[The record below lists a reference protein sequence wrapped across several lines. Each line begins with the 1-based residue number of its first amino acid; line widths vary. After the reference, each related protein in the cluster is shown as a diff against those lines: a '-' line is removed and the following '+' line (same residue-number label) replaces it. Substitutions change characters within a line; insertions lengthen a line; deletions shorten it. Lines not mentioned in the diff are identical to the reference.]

1 MMLWFIGL
9 GVSGISE
16 LSDRTLSVIKN
27 AEVVY
32 LESFTSP
39 ITVAEKKE
47 LEVICNGEFKIA
59 KRWLVEDGKEILEN
73 AKKKETALISYG
85 DPYIATTH
93 LELKTRAI
101 KDNIETKT
109 IHSSSIVSSLIG
121 EAGLH
126 YYKVGKILTI
136 MSDPKSMITPYNA
149 IFHNLLNNLHSV
161 ILLEYN
167 EDKSFFL
174 SPHDAL
180 SLLLEVEKTQ
190 KRKIISVN
198 TFVIIASRIG
208 KSDQSITSGKISNLR
223 KKEFGEPPHSI
234 IIPGSLH
241 FTESDTIKMVTECV
255 DEPLDNSTSVK
266 DVSEQM
272 IEKYV
277 PMVREALDEIKPQYE
292 NIKEYEDVLINAKLY
307 IDDAENFL
315 KEGKKEYAVLSIG
328 YADGLVDALRIA
340 KGFAPKM

>member
-1 MMLWFIGL
+1 MLWFVGL
-9 GVSGISE
+9 GISGISE
-16 LSDRTLSVIKN
+16 LSDNTISVIKN
-27 AEVVY
+27 ADTVY

-39 ITVAEKKE
+39 ISETEKE
-47 LEVICNGEFKIA
+47 QLANMCDGEFKIA
-59 KRWLVEDGKEILEN
+59 KRWLVEDGNEILEN
-73 AKKKETALISYG
+73 AKKREVVLISYG

-93 LELKTRAI
+93 LELKTRAVTD
-101 KDNIETKT
+101 KIETKT

-121 EAGLH
+121 EIGLQ

-136 MSDPKSMITPYNA
+136 MNEPKSMITPYSTISN
-149 IFHNLLNNLHSV
+149 NLLSKMHSV

-174 SPHDAL
+174 APQDAL
-180 SLLLEVEKTQ
+180 SLLLDAEKIQ
-190 KRKIISVN
+190 NGKIISLD
-198 TFVIIASRIG
+198 TFAIIASRIG
-208 KSDQSITSGKISNLR
+208 KNDQSITSGKISNLI
-223 KKEFGEPPHSI
+223 KKEFGNPPHTV

-241 FTESDTIKMVTECV
+241 FTESNAVKIVTDCI
-255 DEPLDNSTSVK
+255 DEPFDNSTNVK
-266 DVSEQM
+266 GVSEQM

-277 PMVREALDEIKPQYE
+277 PMVREALEEIKPHYE
-292 NIKEYEDVLINAKLY
+292 NLIEYEDVLINAKLY

-340 KGFAPKM
+340 KGLDPKM

>member
-1 MMLWFIGL
+1 MLWFIGL

-16 LSDRTLSVIKN
+16 LSDNTISIIKN
-27 AEVVY
+27 AEIVY

-39 ITVAEKKE
+39 ISNDEKIQ
-47 LEVICNGEFKIA
+47 LENISTGEFKIA
-59 KRWLVEDGKEILEN
+59 KRWLVEDGNEILDN
-73 AKKKETALISYG
+73 AKRKETVLISYG

-93 LELKTRAI
+93 LELKTRAMQN
-101 KDNIETKT
+101 KIETKT

-121 EAGLH
+121 EVGLH

-136 MSDPKSMITPYNA
+136 MNDPKSLITPYNT
-149 IFHNLLNNLHSV
+149 IFDNLLNRIHSV

-174 SPHDAL
+174 EPQNAL
-180 SLLLEVEKTQ
+180 SMLLDCEEKQ
-190 KRKIISVN
+190 KRKIISSE
-198 TFVIIASRIG
+198 TFGIVASRIG
-208 KSDQSITSGKISNLR
+208 KNDQSIISGNVGNLI
-223 KKEFGEPPHSI
+223 KNKFGEPPHSI
-234 IIPGSLH
+234 IIPGKLH
-241 FTESDTIKMVTECV
+241 FTESDAIKMVTKCL
-255 DEPLDNSTSVK
+255 DEPIDNSINVK
-266 DVSEQM
+266 SISEQM

-277 PMVREALDEIKPQYE
+277 PMVREALEEIRPHYE
-292 NIKEYEDVLINAKLY
+292 NLKEYEDVLINAKLY

-340 KGFAPKM
+340 KGFDPKM

>member
-1 MMLWFIGL
+1 MLWFVGL
-9 GVSGISE
+9 GISGISE
-16 LSDRTLSVIKN
+16 LSDNTISIIKN
-27 AEVVY
+27 ADTVY

-39 ITVAEKKE
+39 ISETEKE
-47 LEVICNGEFKIA
+47 QLANMCDGEFKIA
-59 KRWLVEDGKEILEN
+59 KRWLVEDGNEILEN
-73 AKKKETALISYG
+73 AKKREVVLISYG

-93 LELKTRAI
+93 LELKTRAVTD
-101 KDNIETKT
+101 KIETKT

-121 EAGLH
+121 EIGLQ

-136 MSDPKSMITPYNA
+136 MNDPKSMITPYNT
-149 IFHNLLNNLHSV
+149 ISNNLLSKMHSV

-174 SPHDAL
+174 APQDAL
-180 SLLLEVEKTQ
+180 SLLLDAEKIQ
-190 KRKIISVN
+190 NRKIISLD
-198 TFVIIASRIG
+198 TFAIIASRIG
-208 KSDQSITSGKISNLR
+208 KSDQSITSGKISNLL
-223 KKEFGEPPHSI
+223 KKEFGNPPHTI

-241 FTESDTIKMVTECV
+241 FTESNAVKIVTDCI
-255 DEPLDNSTSVK
+255 DEPFDNSANVK
-266 DVSEQM
+266 DISEQM

-277 PMVREALDEIKPQYE
+277 PMVREALEEIKPHYE
-292 NIKEYEDVLINAKLY
+292 NLKEYEDVLINAKLY

-340 KGFAPKM
+340 KGLDPKM

>member
-1 MMLWFIGL
+1 MLWFIGL
-9 GVSGISE
+9 GISGVSE
-16 LSDRTLSVIKN
+16 LSDSTISVIKN
-27 AEVVY
+27 ADTVY

-39 ITVAEKKE
+39 ISETEKDN
-47 LEVICNGEFKIA
+47 LSFLCNGEFKIA
-59 KRWLVEDGKEILEN
+59 KRWFVEDGNEILNN
-73 AKKKETALISYG
+73 AKIKEVVLISYG

-101 KDNIETKT
+101 RDEIETKT

-121 EAGLH
+121 EVGLH
-126 YYKVGKILTI
+126 YYKVGKVLTI
-136 MSDPKSMITPYNA
+136 MNDPKSMITSYNT
-149 IFHNLLNNLHSV
+149 IFHNLLSKSHSL

-174 SPHDAL
+174 SPHDAI
-180 SLLLEVEKTQ
+180 SLLLDIENTQ
-190 KRKIISVN
+190 NGKIISSD

-208 KSDQSITSGKISNLR
+208 KSNQKIISGKISSLI

-241 FTESDTIKMVTECV
+241 FTESDAVKIVTECL
-255 DEPLDNSTSVK
+255 DEPFDNATSVK
-266 DVSEQM
+266 SVSEQM

-277 PMVREALDEIKPQYE
+277 PMVREALDEIRPHYK
-292 NIKEYEDVLINAKLY
+292 NIKEYEDVLVNAKLY

-340 KGFAPKM
+340 KGFDPKM

>member
-1 MMLWFIGL
+1 MLWFVGL
-9 GVSGISE
+9 GISGISE
-16 LSDRTLSVIKN
+16 LSNSTISVIKN
-27 AEVVY
+27 AEIVY

-39 ITVAEKKE
+39 ISETEKE
-47 LEVICNGEFKIA
+47 QLANMCDGEFKIA
-59 KRWLVEDGKEILEN
+59 KRWMVEDGNEILEN
-73 AKKKETALISYG
+73 AKKRKTVLISYG

-101 KDNIETKT
+101 TDKIETKT

-121 EAGLH
+121 EIGLQ

-136 MSDPKSMITPYNA
+136 MNDLKSMITPYNT
-149 IFHNLLNNLHSV
+149 IFNNLLSKMHSI

-174 SPHDAL
+174 PPQNAL
-180 SLLLEVEKTQ
+180 SLLLDVEKTQ
-190 KRKIISVN
+190 NGKIISSN
-198 TFVIIASRIG
+198 TFAIVASRIG
-208 KSDQSITSGKISNLR
+208 KNDQKITSGKMSNLI
-223 KKEFGEPPHSI
+223 KKEFGEPPHTI

-241 FTESDTIKMVTECV
+241 FTESNAVRAVTECL
-255 DEPLDNSTSVK
+255 DEPVDNSTDVK
-266 DVSEQM
+266 GISDQM

-277 PMVREALDEIKPQYE
+277 PMVRDALDEIKPHYQ
-292 NIKEYEDVLINAKLY
+292 NLKEYDDVLINAKLY
-307 IDDAENFL
+307 IDEAENFL

-340 KGFAPKM
+340 KGFDPKM

>member
-1 MMLWFIGL
+1 MLWFVGL
-9 GVSGISE
+9 GISGISE
-16 LSDRTLSVIKN
+16 LSDNTISIIKN
-27 AEVVY
+27 ANTVY

-39 ITVAEKKE
+39 ISETEKE
-47 LEVICNGEFKIA
+47 QLANMCDGEFKIA
-59 KRWLVEDGKEILEN
+59 KRWLVEDGNEILEN
-73 AKKKETALISYG
+73 AKKRQVVLISYG

-93 LELKTRAI
+93 LELKTRAVTD
-101 KDNIETKT
+101 KIETKT

-121 EAGLH
+121 EIGLQ

-136 MSDPKSMITPYNA
+136 MNDPKSMITPYNT
-149 IFHNLLNNLHSV
+149 ISNNLLSKMHSV

-174 SPHDAL
+174 APQDAL
-180 SLLLEVEKTQ
+180 YLLLDAEKIQ
-190 KRKIISVN
+190 NRKIISLD
-198 TFVIIASRIG
+198 TFAIIASRIG
-208 KSDQSITSGKISNLR
+208 KSDQNITSGKISNLI
-223 KKEFGEPPHSI
+223 KKEFGNPPHTI

-241 FTESDTIKMVTECV
+241 FTESNAVKIVTDCI
-255 DEPLDNSTSVK
+255 DEPFDNSTNVK
-266 DVSEQM
+266 GVSEQM

-277 PMVREALDEIKPQYE
+277 PMVREALDEIKPHYE
-292 NIKEYEDVLINAKLY
+292 NLKEYEDVLINAKLY

-340 KGFAPKM
+340 KGLDPKM

>member
-1 MMLWFIGL
+1 MLWFVGL
-9 GVSGISE
+9 GISGISE
-16 LSDRTLSVIKN
+16 LSDNTVSIIKN
-27 AEVVY
+27 ADTVY

-39 ITVAEKKE
+39 ISETEKE
-47 LEVICNGEFKIA
+47 QLANMCDGEFKIA
-59 KRWLVEDGKEILEN
+59 KRWLVEDGNEILEN
-73 AKKKETALISYG
+73 AKKREVVLISYG

-93 LELKTRAI
+93 LELKTRAVTD
-101 KDNIETKT
+101 KIETKT

-121 EAGLH
+121 EIGLQ

-136 MSDPKSMITPYNA
+136 MNDPKSMITPYNT
-149 IFHNLLNNLHSV
+149 ISNNLLSKMHSV

-174 SPHDAL
+174 DPQDAL
-180 SLLLEVEKTQ
+180 SLLLDAEKIQ
-190 KRKIISVN
+190 NGKIISLD
-198 TFVIIASRIG
+198 TFAIIASRIG
-208 KSDQSITSGKISNLR
+208 KSDQNITSGKISNLI
-223 KKEFGEPPHSI
+223 KKEFGNPPHTI

-241 FTESDTIKMVTECV
+241 FTESNAVKIVTDCI
-255 DEPLDNSTSVK
+255 DEPFDNSANVK

-277 PMVREALDEIKPQYE
+277 PMVREALEEIKPHYE
-292 NIKEYEDVLINAKLY
+292 NLKEYEDVLINAKLY

-340 KGFAPKM
+340 KGLDPKM

>member
-1 MMLWFIGL
+1 MLWFIGL
-9 GVSGISE
+9 GISGISE
-16 LSDRTLSVIKN
+16 LSDNTISVIKN
-27 AEVVY
+27 ADIVY

-39 ITVAEKKE
+39 ISETEKE
-47 LEVICNGEFKIA
+47 QLANMCDGEFKIA
-59 KRWLVEDGKEILEN
+59 KRWLVEDGNEILEN
-73 AKKKETALISYG
+73 AKKREVVLISYG

-93 LELKTRAI
+93 LELKTRAVTD
-101 KDNIETKT
+101 KIETKT

-121 EAGLH
+121 EIGLQ
-126 YYKVGKILTI
+126 YYKVGKILTV
-136 MSDPKSMITPYNA
+136 MNDPKSMITPYNT
-149 IFHNLLNNLHSV
+149 ISNNLLSKMHSV

-174 SPHDAL
+174 APQDAL
-180 SLLLEVEKTQ
+180 SLLLDAEKIQ
-190 KRKIISVN
+190 NGKIISLD

-208 KSDQSITSGKISNLR
+208 KSDQNITSGKISNLI
-223 KKEFGEPPHSI
+223 KKEFGNPPHTI

-241 FTESDTIKMVTECV
+241 FTESNAVKIVTDCI
-255 DEPLDNSTSVK
+255 DEPFDNSTNVK
-266 DVSEQM
+266 GVSEQM

-277 PMVREALDEIKPQYE
+277 PMVREALEEIKPHYE
-292 NIKEYEDVLINAKLY
+292 NLKEYEDVLINAKLY

-340 KGFAPKM
+340 KGLDPKM

>member
-1 MMLWFIGL
+1 MLWFVGL
-9 GVSGISE
+9 GISGISE
-16 LSDRTLSVIKN
+16 LSDNTISVIKN
-27 AEVVY
+27 ADTVY

-39 ITVAEKKE
+39 ISETEKE
-47 LEVICNGEFKIA
+47 QLANICDGEFKIA
-59 KRWLVEDGKEILEN
+59 KRWLVEDGNEILEN
-73 AKKKETALISYG
+73 AKKKQVVLISYG

-93 LELKTRAI
+93 LELKTRAVTD
-101 KDNIETKT
+101 KIETKT

-121 EAGLH
+121 EIGLQ
-126 YYKVGKILTI
+126 YYKVGKILTV
-136 MSDPKSMITPYNA
+136 MNDPKSMITPYNT
-149 IFHNLLNNLHSV
+149 ISNNLLSKMHSV

-174 SPHDAL
+174 APQDAL
-180 SLLLEVEKTQ
+180 SLLLDAEKIQ
-190 KRKIISVN
+190 NGKIISLD
-198 TFVIIASRIG
+198 TFAIIASRIG
-208 KSDQSITSGKISNLR
+208 KNDQSITSGKISNLI
-223 KKEFGEPPHSI
+223 KKEFGNPPHTI

-241 FTESDTIKMVTECV
+241 FTESNAVKIVTDCI
-255 DEPLDNSTSVK
+255 DEPFDNSANVK

-277 PMVREALDEIKPQYE
+277 PMVREALEEIKPHYE
-292 NIKEYEDVLINAKLY
+292 NLKEYEDVLINAKLY

-340 KGFAPKM
+340 KGLDPKM

>member
-1 MMLWFIGL
+1 MLWFVGL
-9 GVSGISE
+9 GISGISE
-16 LSDRTLSVIKN
+16 LSDNTISVIKN
-27 AEVVY
+27 ADIVY
-32 LESFTSP
+32 LESVTSP
-39 ITVAEKKE
+39 ISETEKE
-47 LEVICNGEFKIA
+47 RLTNMCDGECRIA
-59 KRWLVEDGKEILEN
+59 KRWLVEDGNEILEN
-73 AKKKETALISYG
+73 AKKRKVVLMSYG

-101 KDNIETKT
+101 MDKIETKT

-121 EAGLH
+121 EIGLQ

-136 MSDPKSMITPYNA
+136 MNDPKSMITPYNT
-149 IFHNLLNNLHSV
+149 ISNNLLSKMHSV

-174 SPHDAL
+174 APQDAL
-180 SLLLEVEKTQ
+180 SLLLDVEKIQ
-190 KRKIISVN
+190 NGKIISLD
-198 TFVIIASRIG
+198 TFAIVASRIG
-208 KSDQSITSGKISNLR
+208 KSDQKITSGKISNLI
-223 KKEFGEPPHSI
+223 KKEFGNPPHTI

-241 FTESDTIKMVTECV
+241 FTESNAVKIVTDCI
-255 DEPLDNSTSVK
+255 DEPFDNSTNVK
-266 DVSEQM
+266 DISEQM

-277 PMVREALDEIKPQYE
+277 PMVREALDEIKPHYE
-292 NIKEYEDVLINAKLY
+292 NLKEYEDILINAKLY

-340 KGFAPKM
+340 KGLDPKM

>member
-1 MMLWFIGL
+1 MLWFVGL
-9 GVSGISE
+9 GISGISE
-16 LSDRTLSVIKN
+16 LSDNTISVIKN
-27 AEVVY
+27 ADTVY

-39 ITVAEKKE
+39 ISETEKE
-47 LEVICNGEFKIA
+47 QLANMCDGEFKIA
-59 KRWLVEDGKEILEN
+59 KRWLVEDGNEILEN
-73 AKKKETALISYG
+73 AKKREVVLISYG

-93 LELKTRAI
+93 LELKTRAVTD
-101 KDNIETKT
+101 KIETKT

-121 EAGLH
+121 EIGLQ

-136 MSDPKSMITPYNA
+136 MNDPKSMITPYNT
-149 IFHNLLNNLHSV
+149 ISNNLLSKMHSV

-174 SPHDAL
+174 APQDAL
-180 SLLLEVEKTQ
+180 SLLLDAEKIQ
-190 KRKIISVN
+190 NGKIISLD
-198 TFVIIASRIG
+198 TFAIIASRIG
-208 KSDQSITSGKISNLR
+208 KSDQNITSGKISNLI
-223 KKEFGEPPHSI
+223 KKEFGNPPHTI

-241 FTESDTIKMVTECV
+241 FTESNAVKIVTDCI
-255 DEPLDNSTSVK
+255 DEPFDNSANVK
-266 DVSEQM
+266 GVSEQM

-277 PMVREALDEIKPQYE
+277 PMVREALEEIKPHYE
-292 NIKEYEDVLINAKLY
+292 NLKEYEDVLINAKLY

-340 KGFAPKM
+340 KGLDPKM

>member
-1 MMLWFIGL
+1 MLWFVGL
-9 GVSGISE
+9 GISGISE
-16 LSDRTLSVIKN
+16 LSDNTISVIKN
-27 AEVVY
+27 ADIVY

-39 ITVAEKKE
+39 ISEIEKE
-47 LEVICNGEFKIA
+47 QLANMCDGEFKIA
-59 KRWLVEDGKEILEN
+59 KRWLVEDGNEILEN
-73 AKKKETALISYG
+73 AKKREVVLISYG

-93 LELKTRAI
+93 LELKTRAVTD
-101 KDNIETKT
+101 KIETKT

-121 EAGLH
+121 EIGLQ
-126 YYKVGKILTI
+126 YYKVGKILTV
-136 MSDPKSMITPYNA
+136 MNDPKSMITPYNT
-149 IFHNLLNNLHSV
+149 ISNNLLSKMHSV

-174 SPHDAL
+174 APQDAL
-180 SLLLEVEKTQ
+180 SLLLDAEKIQ
-190 KRKIISVN
+190 NGKIISLD
-198 TFVIIASRIG
+198 TFAIIASRIG
-208 KSDQSITSGKISNLR
+208 KSDQNITSGKISNLI
-223 KKEFGEPPHSI
+223 KKEFGNPPHTI

-241 FTESDTIKMVTECV
+241 FTESNAVKIVTDCI
-255 DEPLDNSTSVK
+255 DEPFDNSANVK

-277 PMVREALDEIKPQYE
+277 PMVREALDEIKPHYE
-292 NIKEYEDVLINAKLY
+292 NLKEYEDVLINAKLY

-340 KGFAPKM
+340 KGLDPKM

>member
-1 MMLWFIGL
+1 MLWFVGL
-9 GVSGISE
+9 GISGISE
-16 LSDRTLSVIKN
+16 LSDNTISIIKN
-27 AEVVY
+27 ANTVY

-39 ITVAEKKE
+39 ISETEKE
-47 LEVICNGEFKIA
+47 QLANMCDGEFKIA
-59 KRWLVEDGKEILEN
+59 KRWLVEDGNEILEN
-73 AKKKETALISYG
+73 AKKREVVLISYG

-93 LELKTRAI
+93 LELKTRAVTD
-101 KDNIETKT
+101 KIETKT

-121 EAGLH
+121 EIGLQ

-136 MSDPKSMITPYNA
+136 MNDPKSMITPYNT
-149 IFHNLLNNLHSV
+149 ISNNLLSKMHSV

-174 SPHDAL
+174 DPQDAL
-180 SLLLEVEKTQ
+180 SLLLDAEKIQ
-190 KRKIISVN
+190 NGKIISLD
-198 TFVIIASRIG
+198 TFAIIASRIG
-208 KSDQSITSGKISNLR
+208 KSDQNITSGKISNLI
-223 KKEFGEPPHSI
+223 KKEFGNPPHTI

-241 FTESDTIKMVTECV
+241 FTESNAVKIVTDCI
-255 DEPLDNSTSVK
+255 DEPFDNSANVK
-266 DVSEQM
+266 GVSEQM

-277 PMVREALDEIKPQYE
+277 PMVREALYEIKPHYE
-292 NIKEYEDVLINAKLY
+292 NLKEYEDVLINAKLY

-340 KGFAPKM
+340 KGLDPKM

>member
-1 MMLWFIGL
+1 MLWFIGL
-9 GVSGISE
+9 GISGISE
-16 LSDRTLSVIKN
+16 LSDNTISVIKN
-27 AEVVY
+27 ADTVY

-39 ITVAEKKE
+39 ISETEKE
-47 LEVICNGEFKIA
+47 QLANMCDGEFKIA
-59 KRWLVEDGKEILEN
+59 KRWLVEDGNEILEN
-73 AKKKETALISYG
+73 AKKREVVLISYG

-93 LELKTRAI
+93 LELKTRAVTD
-101 KDNIETKT
+101 KIETKT

-121 EAGLH
+121 EIGLQ

-136 MSDPKSMITPYNA
+136 MNDPKSMITPYNT
-149 IFHNLLNNLHSV
+149 ISNNLLSKMHSV

-174 SPHDAL
+174 APQDAL
-180 SLLLEVEKTQ
+180 SLLLDAEKIQ
-190 KRKIISVN
+190 NRKIISLD
-198 TFVIIASRIG
+198 TFAIIASRIG
-208 KSDQSITSGKISNLR
+208 KSDQNITSGKISNLI
-223 KKEFGEPPHSI
+223 KKEFGNPPHTI

-241 FTESDTIKMVTECV
+241 FTESNAVKIVTDCI
-255 DEPLDNSTSVK
+255 DEPFDNSANVK
-266 DVSEQM
+266 DISEQM

-277 PMVREALDEIKPQYE
+277 PMVREALEEIKPHYE
-292 NIKEYEDVLINAKLY
+292 NLKEYEDVLINAKLY

-340 KGFAPKM
+340 KGFDPKM

>member
-1 MMLWFIGL
+1 MLWFVGL
-9 GVSGISE
+9 GISGISE
-16 LSDRTLSVIKN
+16 LSDNTISIIKN
-27 AEVVY
+27 ADTVY

-39 ITVAEKKE
+39 ISETEKE
-47 LEVICNGEFKIA
+47 QLANMCDGEFKIA
-59 KRWLVEDGKEILEN
+59 KRWLVEDGNEILEN
-73 AKKKETALISYG
+73 AKKRQVVLISYG

-93 LELKTRAI
+93 LELKTRAVTD
-101 KDNIETKT
+101 KIETKT
-109 IHSSSIVSSLIG
+109 IHSSSIISSLIG
-121 EAGLH
+121 EIGLQ

-136 MSDPKSMITPYNA
+136 MNDPKSMITPYNT
-149 IFHNLLNNLHSV
+149 ISNNLLSKMHSV

-174 SPHDAL
+174 APQDAL
-180 SLLLEVEKTQ
+180 SLLLDAEKIQ
-190 KRKIISVN
+190 NGKIISLD
-198 TFVIIASRIG
+198 TFAIIASRIG
-208 KSDQSITSGKISNLR
+208 KSDQNITSGKISNLI
-223 KKEFGEPPHSI
+223 KKEFGDPPHTI

-241 FTESDTIKMVTECV
+241 FTESNAVKIVTDCI
-255 DEPLDNSTSVK
+255 DEPFDNSANVK

-277 PMVREALDEIKPQYE
+277 PMVREALEEIKPHYE
-292 NIKEYEDVLINAKLY
+292 NLKEYEDVLINAKLY

-340 KGFAPKM
+340 KGLDPKM

>member
-1 MMLWFIGL
+1 MLWFVGL
-9 GVSGISE
+9 GISGISE
-16 LSDRTLSVIKN
+16 LSDNTVSIIKN
-27 AEVVY
+27 ADTVY

-39 ITVAEKKE
+39 ISETEKE
-47 LEVICNGEFKIA
+47 QLANMCDGEFKIA
-59 KRWLVEDGKEILEN
+59 KRWLVEDGNEILEN
-73 AKKKETALISYG
+73 AKKREVVLISYG

-93 LELKTRAI
+93 LELKTRAVTD
-101 KDNIETKT
+101 KIETKT

-121 EAGLH
+121 EIGLQ

-136 MSDPKSMITPYNA
+136 MNDPKSMITPYNT
-149 IFHNLLNNLHSV
+149 ISNNLLSKMHSV

-174 SPHDAL
+174 APQDAL
-180 SLLLEVEKTQ
+180 SLLLDAEKIQ
-190 KRKIISVN
+190 NGKIISLD
-198 TFVIIASRIG
+198 TFAIIASRIG
-208 KSDQSITSGKISNLR
+208 KSDQNITSGKISNLI
-223 KKEFGEPPHSI
+223 KKEFGNPPHTI

-241 FTESDTIKMVTECV
+241 FTESNAVKIVTDCI
-255 DEPLDNSTSVK
+255 DEPFDNSANVK
-266 DVSEQM
+266 GVSEQM

-277 PMVREALDEIKPQYE
+277 PMVREALEEIKPHYE
-292 NIKEYEDVLINAKLY
+292 NLKEYEDVLINAKLY

-340 KGFAPKM
+340 KGLDPKM

>member
-1 MMLWFIGL
+1 MLWFVGL
-9 GVSGISE
+9 GISGISE
-16 LSDRTLSVIKN
+16 LSDNTISIIKN
-27 AEVVY
+27 ADTVY

-39 ITVAEKKE
+39 ISETEKE
-47 LEVICNGEFKIA
+47 QLANMCDGEFKIA
-59 KRWLVEDGKEILEN
+59 KRWLVEDGNEILEN
-73 AKKKETALISYG
+73 AKKREVALISYG

-101 KDNIETKT
+101 TDKIETKT
-109 IHSSSIVSSLIG
+109 IHSSSIISSLIG
-121 EAGLH
+121 EIGLQ

-136 MSDPKSMITPYNA
+136 MNDPKSMITPYNT
-149 IFHNLLNNLHSV
+149 ISNNLLSKMHSV

-174 SPHDAL
+174 APQDAL
-180 SLLLEVEKTQ
+180 SLLLDAEKIQ
-190 KRKIISVN
+190 NGKIISLD
-198 TFVIIASRIG
+198 TFAIIASRIG
-208 KSDQSITSGKISNLR
+208 KSDQNITSGKISNLI
-223 KKEFGEPPHSI
+223 KKEFGNPPHTI

-241 FTESDTIKMVTECV
+241 FTESNAVKIVTDCI
-255 DEPLDNSTSVK
+255 DEPFDNSTNVK
-266 DVSEQM
+266 GVSEQM

-277 PMVREALDEIKPQYE
+277 PMVREALDEIKPHYE
-292 NIKEYEDVLINAKLY
+292 NLKEYEDVLINAKLY

-340 KGFAPKM
+340 KGLDPKM

>member
-1 MMLWFIGL
+1 MLWFIGL

-16 LSDRTLSVIKN
+16 LSDSTLSVIKN
-27 AEVVY
+27 ADIVY

-39 ITVAEKKE
+39 ISETEKKQ
-47 LEVICNGEFKIA
+47 LENISNGEFKIA
-59 KRWLVEDGKEILEN
+59 KRWIVEDGNEILEN
-73 AKKKETALISYG
+73 AKKSETVLISYG

-101 KDNIETKT
+101 TDKIETKT
-109 IHSSSIVSSLIG
+109 IHSSSIISSLIG
-121 EAGLH
+121 EVGLH
-126 YYKVGKILTI
+126 YYKVGKVLTI
-136 MSDPKSMITPYNA
+136 MNDPKSMSTPYYT
-149 IFHNLLNNLHSV
+149 IFDNLLSKTHSV

-174 SPHDAL
+174 DPQDAL
-180 SLLLEVEKTQ
+180 SLLLDVEKIQ
-190 KRKIISVN
+190 NRKVISLD

-208 KSDQSITSGKISNLR
+208 KSDQKITSGKISDLI
-223 KKEFGEPPHSI
+223 KKEFGDPPHSI
-234 IIPGSLH
+234 VIPGGLH
-241 FTESDTIKMVTECV
+241 FTESDAIKITTECL
-255 DEPLDNSTSVK
+255 DTPFDNSTNVK
-266 DVSEQM
+266 SISEQM

-277 PMVREALDEIKPQYE
+277 PMVREALDEIKPHYE
-292 NIKEYEDVLINAKLY
+292 NLKEYEDVLINAKLY

-340 KGFAPKM
+340 KGFDPKM

>member
-1 MMLWFIGL
+1 MLWFVGL
-9 GVSGISE
+9 GISGISE
-16 LSDRTLSVIKN
+16 LSDNTISIIKN
-27 AEVVY
+27 ADTVY

-39 ITVAEKKE
+39 ISETEKE
-47 LEVICNGEFKIA
+47 QLANMCDGEFKIA
-59 KRWLVEDGKEILEN
+59 KRWLVEDGNEILEN
-73 AKKKETALISYG
+73 AKKREVVLISYG

-93 LELKTRAI
+93 LELKTRAVTD
-101 KDNIETKT
+101 KIETKT

-121 EAGLH
+121 EIGLQ

-136 MSDPKSMITPYNA
+136 MNDPKSMITPYNT
-149 IFHNLLNNLHSV
+149 ISNNLLSKMHSV

-174 SPHDAL
+174 APQDAL
-180 SLLLEVEKTQ
+180 SLLLDAEKIQ
-190 KRKIISVN
+190 NGKIISLD
-198 TFVIIASRIG
+198 TFAIIASRIG
-208 KSDQSITSGKISNLR
+208 KSDQNITSGKISNLI
-223 KKEFGEPPHSI
+223 KKEFGNPPHTI

-241 FTESDTIKMVTECV
+241 FTESNAVKIVTDCI
-255 DEPLDNSTSVK
+255 DEPFDNSANVK
-266 DVSEQM
+266 DISEQM

-277 PMVREALDEIKPQYE
+277 PMVREALEEIKPHYE
-292 NIKEYEDVLINAKLY
+292 NLKEYEDVLINAKLY

-340 KGFAPKM
+340 KGLDPKM

>member
-1 MMLWFIGL
+1 MLWFIGL

-16 LSDRTLSVIKN
+16 LSDRTISVLKD

-39 ITVAEKKE
+39 ISETEKE
-47 LEVICNGEFKIA
+47 QLENICDGEFKIA
-59 KRWLVEDGKEILEN
+59 KRWLVEDGTEILDN
-73 AKKKETALISYG
+73 AQKRETVLISYG

-101 KDNIETKT
+101 RDNIETKT

-121 EAGLH
+121 EVGLH
-126 YYKVGKILTI
+126 YYKIGKILTI
-136 MSDPKSMITPYNA
+136 MNDSKSMITPYNT
-149 IFHNLLNNLHSV
+149 IFHNLLSKSHSL

-174 SPHDAL
+174 SPQNAM
-180 SLLLEVEKTQ
+180 SLLLDVENTLNG
-190 KRKIISVN
+190 KIISPD

-208 KSDQSITSGKISNLR
+208 KNDQRIISGKISNLI

-241 FTESDTIKMVTECV
+241 FTESDAVKMVTECL
-255 DEPLDNSTSVK
+255 DEPFDNSTSIK
-266 DVSEQM
+266 DISEQM

-277 PMVREALDEIKPQYE
+277 PMVREALNEIKPHYE
-292 NIKEYEDVLINAKLY
+292 NLKEYDDVLINAKLY

-340 KGFAPKM
+340 KGFDPKM